1 MNAKY
6 LAFNDSAD
14 SEVIE
19 NFCAVLP
26 WVDVTVFAHSLL
38 VEAVNRG
45 NSSGFVVTSQKSD
58 AVGVL
63 QLKTEQKL
71 ESLDRVVASIDEVT
85 HEDVAG
91 IRNLATFFK
100 KLEEVVELTM
110 NITADSYGR
119 TNWLYVALINQNFF
133 DLLAEDSKVTFRED
147 APVLDSSEPR
157 VDVVFSGH
165 FLYLVL
171 LLSCDACAFA
181 ANNL

>member
-45 NSSGFVVTSQKSD
+45 NSSGFVITSQKSD

-110 NITADSYGR
+110 NITADSDGSADR
-119 TNWLYVALINQNFF
+119 LDIALFNE
-133 DLLAEDSKVTFRED
+133 DLLDLFTENAQVSLGQDSS
-147 APVLDSSEPR
+147 VLDSSEPR